1 MNSGTP
7 FQPMKKIEAI
17 IRVSALESVKSSL
30 EDAGIMGITVE
41 QVRGYGRQFGRT
53 DKYRGSTYAVNLL
66 PKQRVIVYVNDDDL
80 ERAVEAIVSAAQT
93 GEIGDG
99 KIFVSN
105 VIDAVRIR
113 TKERGD
119 AALS

>member
-1 MNSGTP
+1 
-7 FQPMKKIEAI
+7 MKKIEAI
-17 IRVSALESVKSSL
+17 IRVSALEAVKSSL

-66 PKQRVIVYVNDDDL
+66 PKQRVIVYVKDEDL
-80 ERAVEAIVSAAQT
+80 ERALDAIVSAAQT

>member
-1 MNSGTP
+1 
-7 FQPMKKIEAI
+7 MKKIEAI

-66 PKQRVIVYVNDDDL
+66 PKQRVIVYVKDEDL
-80 ERAVEAIVSAAQT
+80 ERALEAIVSAAQT

-105 VIDAVRIR
+105 VVDAVRIR